1 MRFSIVLAVS
11 ALALAPSAAFAQT
24 ANAPEGSKLDG
35 DYLVV
40 GAGGI
45 YGPSYEGSDDHVFS
59 PVPIVQGRLG
69 GIRINP
75 RPGGIGLDLI
85 PDGEDPKVGLQFGP
99 VATYTGTRHRQIKD
113 PVVRAS
119 GKLKES
125 IDVGF
130 NAGFTVY
137 KLLSEYDSLSFSADA
152 RWNVNDAHEGTVITP
167 GATYTTPLSKGA
179 LISIGLNL
187 KHVDDD
193 YADYYYSVSPG
204 QSAATG
210 GVLPVYQAQG
220 GWVSYGANAL
230 LGYDLDGDLTNG
242 GLSLFA
248 LGAYSRLMG
257 DAKRT
262 PFTSLR
268 GSANQW
274 TVGGGVAYTF

>member
-1 MRFSIVLAVS
+1 MRFTFAVAAS
-11 ALALAPSAAFAQT
+11 LLALAPATAFAQ
-24 ANAPEGSKLDG
+24 AENAPEGSKLDG

-59 PVPIVQGRLG
+59 PVPLVQGRLG
-69 GIRINP
+69 GVGINP
-75 RPGGIGLDLI
+75 RAGGLALDLI
-85 PDGEDPKVGLQFGP
+85 PDGDRPKVGLQFGP
-99 VATYTGTRHRQIKD
+99 MVSYTGTRHRQIKD

-137 KLLSEYDSLSFSADA
+137 RLLSDYDSLSISADS
-152 RWNVNDAHEGTVITP
+152 RWNVNDAHQGTVITP
-167 GATYTTPLSKGA
+167 GVTYTTPLSRGA
-179 LISIGLNL
+179 LVSIGFNL

-193 YADYYYSVSPG
+193 YADYYYSVSPD

-210 GVLPVYQAQG
+210 GVLPVYQAEG
-220 GWVSYGANAL
+220 GWVSYGVNAL

-248 LGAYSRLMG
+248 LGNYSRLMG

-262 PFTSLR
+262 PYTSLR

-274 TVGGGVAYTF
+274 TIGGGVAYTF